1 MQLTDDPAEAAQ
13 IWTRLEGMYWL
24 LEAPDPKPGARV
36 LAEHPTRTGSDG
48 RNLPVIAFQ
57 YVGAGKVVFHATDE
71 TYRWRYRVGDK
82 YFARYWLQT
91 IRYLSRAK
99 LVGQSRAAELTSDRE
114 VYRRGESVGLR
125 IKFYDDRLAPPQDD
139 GVTAVLQHAGGR
151 RRHIQL
157 HRQSTARGV
166 FEGTI
171 TGLAEGRYN
180 VWIATPTLDGKPPS
194 LTFSV
199 VAPPGEQ
206 ARLEMDLADLKQA
219 AKLSQGQCYTIQTAD
234 RLLADLPPGRQ
245 VRIASL
251 PPVSLWSLWLVAVA
265 FAFIFVGLI
274 ATEWLLRKRAGML

>member
-36 LAEHPTRTGSDG
+36 LAEHPTRTGGDG
-48 RNLPVIAFQ
+48 RNLPVIAVQ

-71 TYRWRYRVGDK
+71 TYRWRFRAGDK

-99 LVGQSRAAELTSDRE
+99 LVGQGRVAEMTSDRE
-114 VYRRGESVGLR
+114 VYRRGESVALR
-125 IKFYDDRLAPPQDD
+125 VKFYDDRFAPAQDD
-139 GVTAVLQHAGGR
+139 GVTVVLEQAEGR
-151 RRHIQL
+151 RRHIKL
-157 HRQSTARGV
+157 HRQHAARGV

-180 VWIATPTLDGKPPS
+180 VWIATPTLEGKPPA

-206 ARLEMDLADLKQA
+206 ARLEMDSADLKLA
-219 AKLSQGQCYTIQTAD
+219 AKVSQGKFYTIQTAD

-251 PPVSLWSLWLVAVA
+251 PPVSLWGLWLVALA
-265 FAFIFVGLI
+265 FAIVFVALI
-274 ATEWLLRKRAGML
+274 ATEWLLRKWVGML